1 MFKGLV
7 PGLSSRVQPI
17 LKRSKSVLRSTNPS
31 YANKQTNA
39 PIKITMADNVF
50 VLKEYNNVP
59 VTAQGLERDQ
69 LTQWPP
75 FKVST
80 RGQSIIN
87 NHDSIVLSRRAQRN

>member
-17 LKRSKSVLRSTNPS
+17 LKRSKSVLSSTNPTS
-31 YANKQTNA
+31 ANKQTDTR
-39 PIKITMADNVF
+39 IKITMENNVF
-50 VLKEYNNVP
+50 LLKEYNNVP

-80 RGQSIIN
+80 REQNIIN
-87 NHDSIVLSRRAQRN
+87 NLNSILLSRRARKS